1 MTTTK
6 NGKATVSNI
15 RDLKTAIEAQ
25 KPDAKFL
32 KNQLLEGFAKD
43 YARLDQIKA
52 HKATL
57 AKLQEMF
64 DTAAKTASQWRK
76 DLFEIEKAVAV
87 AKSEAQLI
95 VKEDAELNELHNAL
109 KAQGRSE
116 EWKEYIHE
124 VYVVPS
130 VGAEKLE
137 KLAHIK
143 ENGTR
148 LVTQMEELKAAIE
161 SEKKALAELG

>member
-1 MTTTK
+1 MTNK
-6 NGKATVSNI
+6 NGKTTVSNI
-15 RDLKTAIEAQ
+15 RDLGAALEAK

-52 HKATL
+52 HKTSL

-64 DTAAKTASQWRK
+64 DAAAKTAAQWRK

-87 AKSEAQLI
+87 AKSEAQVI
-95 VKEDAELNELHNAL
+95 VKEDAELSELYNSL
-109 KAQGRSE
+109 KAQGRAE
-116 EWKEYIHE
+116 EWKEFIHE
-124 VYVVPS
+124 TYVVPT
-130 VGAEKLE
+130 VGADKLE

-143 ENGTR
+143 ANGAG
-148 LVTQMEELKAAIE
+148 LVKQMEELKDAIE
-161 SEKKALAELG
+161 NEKAALTELG